1 MKLKGRTPY
10 LEGGDP
16 LLAGVVL
23 DVEVEHVAVLGLARG
38 AAALAPPAVGAV
50 AAAAVGHLLVTLL
63 AVVLQRARRVRDRVR
78 LHKRYRAHDLRSTA
92 HADH

>member
-1 MKLKGRTPY
+1 MTD

-23 DVEVEHVAVLGLARG
+23 DVEAEHVAVLSLAGG

-50 AAAAVGHLLVTLL
+50 AAAAVGHLLVALL
-63 AVVLQRARRVRDRVR
+63 AVVLQRARRVGNRV
-78 LHKRYRAHDLRSTA
+78 
-92 HADH
+92 